1 MGRLNGWP
9 RPLDECVSQRRA
21 QHVQQGAHQCRVESA
36 KLGLALRTSLGWIR
50 VPTVAAVTTSAVTT
64 SACPTAS
71 ATALTAALA
80 TATLTAALAAA
91 TLAASLTSP
100 SSPWL
105 LAAAALWQPAVQL
118 PKGQGRV

>member
-64 SACPTAS
+64 SA
-71 ATALTAALA
+71 LTAEQAADRRALVELCRMA
-80 TATLTAALAAA
+80 SRAV
-91 TLAASLTSP
+91 AASRSESGRGQGT
-100 SSPWL
+100 
-105 LAAAALWQPAVQL
+105 AAAAYLAV
-118 PKGQGRV
+118 